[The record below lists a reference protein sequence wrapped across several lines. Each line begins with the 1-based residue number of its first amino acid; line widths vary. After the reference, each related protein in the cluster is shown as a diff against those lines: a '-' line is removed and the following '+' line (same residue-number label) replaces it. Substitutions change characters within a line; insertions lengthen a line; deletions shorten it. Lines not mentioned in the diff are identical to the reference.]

1 MFDLITVVILSL
13 YLRCTYVVMYQAS
26 ISDFFK
32 PCKVSDRQPKTQ
44 FQTKHNLMQVR
55 EVIFFVVMTKK

>member
-1 MFDLITVVILSL
+1 
-13 YLRCTYVVMYQAS
+13 MYQAS

-44 FQTKHNLMQVR
+44 FQTKHNLLQVR
-55 EVIFFVVMTKK
+55 EVIFFVVMTKQE